1 MRARNVFFSASFVA
15 AVAAFAPTASA
26 QSVEPAVGVRASAEF
41 GFLFTADHFI
51 RLGTDGSRVDYR
63 RDGAQDNLYAFG
75 RLSAE
80 LDVRRRH
87 HVTMLYQPLE
97 IVTREV
103 ASRDLRID
111 GLTFPN
117 GTPMQFRYGFPFF
130 RVGWHYDVLAEP
142 DRELSFGVAM
152 QLRNA
157 TIDFESLD
165 GRLFRSRSD
174 VGIVPLLRARG
185 RFPIGSS
192 SAFFAFEV
200 DGFYAPI
207 SVLNGSDNEVTGAIL
222 DASVRVGWRVRPNV
236 DLFVNLRYL
245 GGGATGQG
253 DPTPTSDGFQSNWL
267 NFVALTGGATIDSRP

>member
-1 MRARNVFFSASFVA
+1 MSHRARLAFVLALTA
-15 AVAAFAPTASA
+15 APAAALAQTA
-26 QSVEPAVGVRASAEF
+26 EPAVGVRASAEL
-41 GFLFTADHFI
+41 GFLFVADHFV
-51 RLGTDGSRVDYR
+51 RFGADGSRIDYR

-87 HVTMLYQPLE
+87 HVTLLYQPLE
-97 IVTREV
+97 IVTRETLT
-103 ASRDLRID
+103 RDLRID
-111 GLTFPN
+111 GVTFPN
-117 GTPMQFRYGFPFF
+117 GTPVQFRYGFPFF
-130 RVGWHYDVLAEP
+130 RAGWHYDVLAAP
-142 DRELSFGVAM
+142 DRELSFGLAL

-165 GRLFRSRSD
+165 GRLFRGRSD
-174 VGIVPLLRARG
+174 VGVVPLLRARG
-185 RFPIGSS
+185 RFPLGSAG
-192 SAFFAFEV
+192 AFFAFEV

-222 DASVRVGWRVRPNV
+222 DASLRVGWRVRPHV

-253 DPTPTSDGFQSNWL
+253 DPTPTSDGSQSNWL
-267 NFVALTGGATIDSRP
+267 NFVSITGGATIDSRP